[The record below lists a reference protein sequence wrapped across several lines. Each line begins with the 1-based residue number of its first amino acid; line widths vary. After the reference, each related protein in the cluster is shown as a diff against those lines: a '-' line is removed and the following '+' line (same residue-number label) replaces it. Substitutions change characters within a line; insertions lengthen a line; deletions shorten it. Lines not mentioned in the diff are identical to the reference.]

1 MIVPCEILE
10 QDIVKVLV
18 NEDGTEDEMYGVVGM
33 NTGRTLGIW
42 YLNPTET
49 VYKSA
54 CVYRLDEGELSP
66 APYESIMEHYPTG
79 TTFEDLDM
87 KPLGTNRFA
96 FYSEIEAAR
105 CSAARSED
113 DDSEIHSFDGSSV
126 DSSFV
131 VSDTNEIEGLPIDHV
146 QVDKEWDQWKPS
158 TPGSRSFKAVIDHLS
173 ATLT

>member
-79 TTFEDLDM
+79 TTFMDLDM

-96 FYSEIEAAR
+96 FYSEIDM
-105 CSAARSED
+105 ED
-113 DDSEIHSFDGSSV
+113 DDSDIHSFDGSSL

-146 QVDKEWDQWKPS
+146 EVDKEWEQWKPS
-158 TPGSRSFKAVIDHLS
+158 TPGSQSFKAVIDNLS
-173 ATLT
+173 RHFVHYSST